1 MNATF
6 HWNAFAARLQAV
18 GFQDPHVSITGNHHE
33 LEAIDK
39 LLRYL
44 RPELAEDAAAV
55 AALAPASM
63 EPDPVQQNHFQHLPR
78 VPKQYVH
85 ADAPWR
91 YPAGEWRQSE

>member
-18 GFQDPHVSITGNHHE
+18 GFQDPHVSITGHQPE

-44 RPELAEDAAAV
+44 RPELAENAAAV
-55 AALAPASM
+55 ATLAPASM
-63 EPDPVQQNHFQHLPR
+63 ALDPVQPDE
-78 VPKQYVH
+78 VPHWHRPIRQYVH
-85 ADAPWR
+85 ADVPWR
-91 YPAGEWRQSE
+91 YPAGDWRQSE